1 MTFPNTNI
9 RKKSVFLPAIFPC
22 ENWQCISKN
31 ILIKLPSTWIIHHS
45 QVCVILLKSPKCDR
59 NNNIG
64 QARVHNTQLFK
75 IKFGRGSP
83 VWNFKV
89 YIILRMLVSTWFLS
103 YPIFYYILCIKK
115 KELNYCIRH
124 MQIRN
129 TPAKVQVKTFPRF
142 FLKTPN
148 LDFEVLLHG

>member
-1 MTFPNTNI
+1 MPQILRHMFHIWHFPI
-9 RKKSVFLPAIFPC
+9 QISVRNLFSFLRFFPC
-22 ENWQCISKN
+22 ENWECISKN

-83 VWNFKV
+83 IWNFKV
-89 YIILRMLVSTWFLS
+89 YIILYSECLFLLGFS
-103 YPIFYYILCIKK
+103 LPLFFTTYYVLK
-115 KELNYCIRH
+115 R
-124 MQIRN
+124 RN
-129 TPAKVQVKTFPRF
+129 
-142 FLKTPN
+142 
-148 LDFEVLLHG
+148 